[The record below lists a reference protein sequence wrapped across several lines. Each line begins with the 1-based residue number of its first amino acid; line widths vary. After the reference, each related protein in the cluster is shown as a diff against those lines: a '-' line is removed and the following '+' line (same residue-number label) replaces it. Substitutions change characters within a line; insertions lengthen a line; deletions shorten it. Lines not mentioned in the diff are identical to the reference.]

1 LLVGRL
7 IFTPKEDTNGRYY
20 EFPGKGSI
28 SELLTGVVLPKGWW
42 PQRDSNPCFSYDH
55 VFATFLR
62 HLWDKTALGVGV
74 IKTRSP
80 QGFSKPRSDRRFWI
94 SGPMCTN
101 PWWRS
106 FPGKYVPATGMS

>member
-1 LLVGRL
+1 MGIRWESRWEYRGNVGNGL
-7 IFTPKEDTNGRYY
+7 GFPEGRYRIQ
-20 EFPGKGSI
+20 FAANLDVKVSC
-28 SELLTGVVLPKGWW
+28 
-42 PQRDSNPCFSYDH
+42 RSNPCFSYDH

-80 QGFSKPRSDRRFWI
+80 QVFSKPRSDRRFWI